1 MNIGSSIDKIEF
13 FADELFDLIGR
24 V

>member
-13 FADELFDLIGR
+13 FADELFGLIGR